1 MQNTGRATAEK
12 SFIVEALIISLSN
25 FVVKIIGVLFKIPM
39 TYILGVN
46 MGIFNAAYSI
56 YAMLFMLSTAGLP
69 VAISRLV
76 ASANERGRPREIRRV
91 YRLSVTMFGL
101 IGLFCSLL
109 LFFGAEAIG
118 NFSEHRDA
126 ALAMR
131 VISPTLFLICISSA
145 IRGYFQGLK
154 NMYPTAIS
162 QFIEAFFK
170 LAVGLG
176 AVAVSK
182 NLGASPA
189 VQAAFGISGLTVG
202 VFLGT
207 AAAFSKQKWVSG
219 AVAFLSTIG
228 VSVPSFLLALLMML
242 VFGVLLGW
250 LPIVG
255 LSSWQHYIMP
265 SIALALSPIAMIT
278 RLVRTSLMEVM
289 RQDYMVLARSKGTSE
304 LKVII
309 RHALKN
315 ALVPVITY
323 AGPLIATLLTGS
335 FVVETL
341 FSVPGIGAEFVNSV
355 SNRDYTLIMALTI
368 FYGSFIIIANIVTD
382 LITAA
387 MDPRIRLK

>member
-1 MQNTGRATAEK
+1 MQNTGRKTAEK

-91 YRLSVTMFGL
+91 YRLSVAMFGL
-101 IGLFCSLL
+101 IGLFCTLL
-109 LFFGAEAIG
+109 LFFGAEAIS

-131 VISPTLFLICISSA
+131 VISPTLFLICISAA

-189 VQAAFGISGLTVG
+189 VQAAFGVSGLTVG

-207 AAAFSKQKWVSG
+207 VFM
-219 AVAFLSTIG
+219 VAYKHIYDRRNRPKR
-228 VSVPSFLLALLMML
+228 PSRESEAWRVLAKR
-242 VFGVLLGW
+242 
-250 LPIVG
+250 
-255 LSSWQHYIMP
+255 
-265 SIALALSPIAMIT
+265 IALIASREDLYDVQDELIDRYGEIPPETKNLLDIALIKAEASRAHIAQLSVRDGEVRFTFDKDAPMNGQKLLKAIGEIPGAQFLNGEVPALS
-278 RLVRTSLMEVM
+278 VRMPRADAEKLCGMLP
-289 RQDYMVLARSKGTSE
+289 Q
-304 LKVII
+304 
-309 RHALKN
+309 
-315 ALVPVITY
+315 
-323 AGPLIATLLTGS
+323 
-335 FVVETL
+335 FV
-341 FSVPGIGAEFVNSV
+341 
-355 SNRDYTLIMALTI
+355 YTLADCIE
-368 FYGSFIIIANIVTD
+368 AN
-382 LITAA
+382 
-387 MDPRIRLK
+387 